1 MLKWNFNLRPLLWI
15 VALIVI
21 SFFISLTWERYTN
34 YDDGFLGTAAFF
46 VLSASAFLGNH
57 LGFGNTLSVVG
68 MVLCLVVIDFIL
80 FKIYKGRS
88 NV

>member
-21 SFFISLTWERYTN
+21 SFFISLTWERYTS
-34 YDDGFLGTAAFF
+34 YDDGFLGTASFL
-46 VLSASAFLGNH
+46 VLSASAFLGKN
-57 LGFGNTLSVVG
+57 LGFGYTSSVIG
-68 MVLCLVVIDFIL
+68 MVLFLVVIDFIL
-80 FKIYKGRS
+80 FKMHKGRS